1 MSAVNTKIYVKIKYG
16 AVVAVHTNQNPDE
29 IDLAVFDLDTLDD
42 RANEELEVEWRNRTQ
57 DLNQIHKH
65 PTLN

>member
-1 MSAVNTKIYVKIKYG
+1 G

-29 IDLAVFDLDTLDD
+29 IELAVFDLDTLND
-42 RANEELEVEWRNRTQ
+42 RTNEELEVEWRNRTQ